1 MHTPSVLGI
10 YTAASIA
17 GASMEA
23 ADLVTT
29 FAMLTVVRERAAS
42 LGPDAILLSLRAGHM
57 CRHPRRQHWMVGYG
71 KPA

>member
-1 MHTPSVLGI
+1 
-10 YTAASIA
+10 
-17 GASMEA
+17 MEA